1 MTQVTKFGLPKPQ
14 EGASRSSLRI
24 PKAMLDAVD
33 ISMARSGYN
42 KKQRS
47 KWIEDIATQFLARSD
62 AANLIA
68 EEFIVPGS
76 TGSIPV
82 TISANLDQLINKVL
96 EQVQL
101 EEGIRKDRSAAL
113 RTAITQQLL
122 LDSRMQ
128 LSPKETREAYL
139 REYQDRHE

>member
-1 MTQVTKFGLPKPQ
+1 MSQITKFGLPRTQ
-14 EGASRSSLRI
+14 ETVSRSSIRV
-24 PKAMLDAVD
+24 PKMMLEAVD
-33 ISMARSGYN
+33 SSMTKAGYN

-47 KWIEDIATQFLARSD
+47 KWIEDITLNFLSRSD

-76 TGSIPV
+76 TESIPV
-82 TISANLDQLINKVL
+82 SISQKLDSEINRVL
-96 EQVQL
+96 EQVAS

-128 LSPKETREAYL
+128 LSPRETREEFL
-139 REYQDRHE
+139 KEYQDDDE

>member
-1 MTQVTKFGLPKPQ
+1 MSQITKFGLPRTQ
-14 EGASRSSLRI
+14 ETVSRSSIRI
-24 PKAMLDAVD
+24 PKLMLEAVD
-33 ISMARSGYN
+33 TSMVKAGYN

-47 KWIEDIATQFLARSD
+47 KWIEDISLNFLTRSD
-62 AANLIA
+62 AANLVA

-76 TGSIPV
+76 TESIPV
-82 TISANLDQLINKVL
+82 TISLRLDQEINRVL
-96 EQVQL
+96 EQVQQ

-128 LSPKETREAYL
+128 LSPRETRVEYL
-139 REYQDRHE
+139 KEYQDDHE